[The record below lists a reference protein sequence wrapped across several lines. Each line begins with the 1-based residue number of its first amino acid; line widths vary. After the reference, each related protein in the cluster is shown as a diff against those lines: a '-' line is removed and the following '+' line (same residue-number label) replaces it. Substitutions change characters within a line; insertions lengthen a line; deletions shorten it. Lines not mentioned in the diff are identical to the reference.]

1 MMFVRNDS
9 KIFKFC
15 RPKCHR
21 AFLKKRNPRK
31 TKWTKAFRKAA
42 GKEMTV
48 VRRLGGAHWWAC
60 LYPHAHRFNHP
71 LPASPPPQPT
81 RAQDSTFEFEKRR
94 HKPIKYDREIM
105 TTTIRAMKRVAEI
118 QKAREERFYDKR
130 MAVAKVMERE
140 AHAVEIADAV
150 HLLEPETVRKAT
162 ESNLVARVTRKAKES
177 DKMDLE

>member
-1 MMFVRNDS
+1 
-9 KIFKFC
+9 
-15 RPKCHR
+15 
-21 AFLKKRNPRK
+21 
-31 TKWTKAFRKAA
+31 
-42 GKEMTV
+42 
-48 VRRLGGAHWWAC
+48 
-60 LYPHAHRFNHP
+60 LYPHAHLFHP
-71 LPASPPPQPT
+71 THQLTTTATPTHT